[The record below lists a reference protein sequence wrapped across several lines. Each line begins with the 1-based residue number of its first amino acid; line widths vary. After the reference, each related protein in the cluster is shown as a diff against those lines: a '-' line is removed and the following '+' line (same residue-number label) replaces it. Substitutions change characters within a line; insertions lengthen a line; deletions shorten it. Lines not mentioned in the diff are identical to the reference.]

1 MNHPILFRM
10 PHMSCG
16 HKQNRKKPGKVSFL
30 RFKHLVIPPN
40 AASKYTTYTRQ
51 HIRVTFA
58 FYVFLFLLDKFLG
71 AGAAS
76 GGSVSVVEYA
86 GVAAGAAL
94 AMLTA
99 PAGVD

>member
-1 MNHPILFRM
+1 
-10 PHMSCG
+10 MSCG